1 MFCNP
6 HVVPHFCK
14 SRTVPYALRA
24 RVEDEL
30 ERLVELG
37 VLEPVQFAEWA
48 APIVLCMKSDKSS
61 IRICGDFKIT
71 INCSIKLD
79 QYPFPKIEDLFAKL
93 SGGKMFTKLD
103 LSQAYQQVRLDAAL
117 KKLVVI
123 NTRGLFRYYRLPF
136 GGVSS
141 APEIFPYPFYCRE
154 ELEKEGHSCVFGVK
168 RFHSF
173 LYGHNFTMCTDHKP
187 LLGLIVEHCSVPA
200 QASARIQPVQ
210 CLLKLL
216 QGSNAG
222 LAFGTI
228 ARKPCVS
235 RTNKHL
241 D

>member
-1 MFCNP
+1 M
-6 HVVPHFCK
+6 
-14 SRTVPYALRA
+14 PYALRA

-37 VLEPVQFAEWA
+37 VLEPVQFADWA
-48 APIVLCMKSDKSS
+48 APIVLCMKSNKSS

-93 SGGKMFTKLD
+93 SGGNMFTKLD
-103 LSQAYQQVRLDAAL
+103 LSQAYQQVRLDAAS

-123 NTRGLFRYYRLPF
+123 NTRGLFQYYRLPF

-173 LYGHNFTMCTDHKP
+173 LYGHNFTLCTDHKDP
-187 LLGLIVEHCSVPA
+187 TLALLLEQLQESPV
-200 QASARIQPVQ
+200 SAEQINISTSPGRYLF
-210 CLLKLL
+210 C
-216 QGSNAG
+216 
-222 LAFGTI
+222 
-228 ARKPCVS
+228 
-235 RTNKHL
+235 
-241 D
+241 